1 MYQYLLNMWV
11 MRRVTGT
18 QIDAFVAK
26 GYISREEA
34 DAIIATPQVAP
45 QVAQ

>member
-18 QIDAFVAK
+18 QIDAFVAR
-26 GYISREEA
+26 GYISQTEA
-34 DAIIATPQVAP
+34 DTIIATPQVA
-45 QVAQ
+45 Q